1 MDNKTDVISVVIP
14 VYNSEKTIIQCLES
28 VYNQTFKNIEIIIVN
43 DGSTDNTLE
52 RIHRFF
58 LDKKINHKIINQKNK
73 GVSRARNVG
82 IKSSTGQ
89 YIAFIDSDDLWT
101 KDKLEKQ
108 IGIIKRKKINVL
120 GTLINTNRKTDDSN
134 TCILKKYRLKEMLFS
149 NKLYT
154 SSVVLKKEI
163 IEKYNFF
170 NEDMMYSED
179 YNLWLNISC
188 DHDVYVLQE
197 ILTYYDTTPKKEK
210 LSQKIWKM
218 EKGELS
224 NYCELYKKRKISI
237 FMYIF
242 ASFFSV
248 TKFIKRLLFKLF

>member
-1 MDNKTDVISVVIP
+1 
-14 VYNSEKTIIQCLES
+14 
-28 VYNQTFKNIEIIIVN
+28 
-43 DGSTDNTLE
+43 
-52 RIHRFF
+52 
-58 LDKKINHKIINQKNK
+58 
-73 GVSRARNVG
+73 
-82 IKSSTGQ
+82 
-89 YIAFIDSDDLWT
+89 
-101 KDKLEKQ
+101 
-108 IGIIKRKKINVL
+108 
-120 GTLINTNRKTDDSN
+120 
-134 TCILKKYRLKEMLFS
+134 MLFS

>member
-1 MDNKTDVISVVIP
+1 MDNIADMISVIIP

-52 RIHRFF
+52 RIQHFF

-73 GVSRARNVG
+73 GVSHARNVA
-82 IKSSTGQ
+82 IKSAIGE
-89 YIAFIDSDDLWT
+89 YIAFIDSDDSWA
-101 KDKLEKQ
+101 KEKLEKQ
-108 IGIIKRKKINVL
+108 IEIIKREKINIL
-120 GTLINTNRKTDDSN
+120 GTLINTNRKSYESN
-134 TCILKKYRLKEMLFS
+134 SCTIKKYHLKEMLFS

-154 SSVVLKKEI
+154 SSVVLKKQI
-163 IEKYNFF
+163 VEKYNLF

-188 DHDVYVLQE
+188 DYDVYVLQE
-197 ILTYYDTTPKKEK
+197 ALTYYDATPKKEK

-218 EKGELS
+218 EKGELH
-224 NYCELYKKRKISI
+224 NYSELYKRKKISI

-248 TKFIKRLLFKLF
+248 LKFIKRFLFKLF